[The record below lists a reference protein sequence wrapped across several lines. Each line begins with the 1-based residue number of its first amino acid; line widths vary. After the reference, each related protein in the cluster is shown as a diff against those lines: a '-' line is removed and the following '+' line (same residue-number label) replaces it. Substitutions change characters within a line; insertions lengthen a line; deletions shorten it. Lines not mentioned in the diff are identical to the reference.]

1 MPYVITFLIGSTFG
15 ALCLI
20 FILLKREN
28 KIAIDNKDKKL
39 YCHDCQKNY
48 LTSDY
53 KGFLFCPYCGKELSF
68 PIALSKE
75 KFNPFDDF

>member
-1 MPYVITFLIGSTFG
+1 MSYVITFLTAYLLG
-15 ALCLI
+15 ALSLVLI
-20 FILLKREN
+20 LYKEEN

-68 PIALSKE
+68 PIALPEE
-75 KFNPFDDF
+75 KFNPFNDF